1 MRSLGVKIFAS
12 RWTLIKLSIFL
23 CILLLVSCN
32 AAKFVPEGRY
42 LLNRASVKIEDTK
55 AVAASD
61 LDNYLQQKQNTEIL
75 GFWKLQLGLYNTA
88 SLDTTKWTSR
98 NARKIGEPPVV
109 FSPELADRSVVQ
121 LQKAMQNKGF
131 FNALVDTTMKVKDR
145 KLDITY
151 TIKAGKPYIIRR
163 YYVDIQQKELKQM
176 AIQ

>member
-23 CILLLVSCN
+23 CVLLLASCN

-88 SLDTTKWTSR
+88 SLD
-98 NARKIGEPPVV
+98 
-109 FSPELADRSVVQ
+109 
-121 LQKAMQNKGF
+121 AMLGR
-131 FNALVDTTMKVKDR
+131 LVNR
-145 KLDITY
+145 L
-151 TIKAGKPYIIRR
+151 
-163 YYVDIQQKELKQM
+163 
-176 AIQ
+176 